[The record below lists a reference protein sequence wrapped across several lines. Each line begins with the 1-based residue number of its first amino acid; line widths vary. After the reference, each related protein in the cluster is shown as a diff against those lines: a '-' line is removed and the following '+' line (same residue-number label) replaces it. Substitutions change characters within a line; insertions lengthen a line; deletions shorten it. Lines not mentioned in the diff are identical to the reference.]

1 MGENLQQNNYQAFGF
16 IVFAL
21 KSNQPTI
28 KLDENNTKCI
38 FMEYDQNSKTYILIN
53 KEILKLIV
61 SCDVTFN
68 GVISHGEKKCLK
80 TNNSQWRIWVWL
92 WSRWCF

>member
-1 MGENLQQNNYQAFGF
+1 
-16 IVFAL
+16 
-21 KSNQPTI
+21 
-28 KLDENNTKCI
+28 
-38 FMEYDQNSKTYILIN
+38 
-53 KEILKLIV
+53 LKLIV